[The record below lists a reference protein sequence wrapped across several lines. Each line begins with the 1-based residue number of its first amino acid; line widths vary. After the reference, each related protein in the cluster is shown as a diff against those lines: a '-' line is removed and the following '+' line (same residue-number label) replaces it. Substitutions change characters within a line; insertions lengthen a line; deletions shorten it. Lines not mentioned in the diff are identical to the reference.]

1 MQIYQ
6 PQLKLMSFCTVQLRI
21 VSHLEADNGD
31 AVSVQFR
38 CVCVCFFMNVGWSL
52 QSSADR

>member
-21 VSHLEADNGD
+21 VILIMVMLHQCSSD
-31 AVSVQFR
+31 VY
-38 CVCVCFFMNVGWSL
+38 VCFVLFFMNVGWSL
-52 QSSADR
+52 QSSADS